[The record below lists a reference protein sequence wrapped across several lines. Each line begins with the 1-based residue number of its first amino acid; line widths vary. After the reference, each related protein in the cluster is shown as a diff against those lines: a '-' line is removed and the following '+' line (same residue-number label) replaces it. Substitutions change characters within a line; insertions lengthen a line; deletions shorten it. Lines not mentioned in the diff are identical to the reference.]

1 MGSNDALGHFCSRSL
16 VGSKYVVTAAH
27 CVKSITK
34 EDLKVALR
42 FNSMATMKRKV
53 QEGTV
58 LLMGVSRITKH
69 PWYSHSRNDILVL
82 ELQESL
88 NLTSCPNIKPIC
100 LPLSAVS
107 VENSQGWVSGL
118 GTIHGGFIVT

>member
-1 MGSNDALGHFCSRSL
+1 MGSNDAIGHFCSGCL

-34 EDLKVALR
+34 EDLKVALG
-42 FNSMATMKRKV
+42 FNSMATMKREV
-53 QEGTV
+53 QEGTA
-58 LLMGVSRITKH
+58 LLMGVSKITKH
-69 PWYSHSRNDILVL
+69 PWYRHSRNDIAIL
-82 ELQESL
+82 ELHESL
-88 NLTSCPNIKPIC
+88 NLTSHPNIKPIC

-118 GTIHGGFIVT
+118 GSVEK